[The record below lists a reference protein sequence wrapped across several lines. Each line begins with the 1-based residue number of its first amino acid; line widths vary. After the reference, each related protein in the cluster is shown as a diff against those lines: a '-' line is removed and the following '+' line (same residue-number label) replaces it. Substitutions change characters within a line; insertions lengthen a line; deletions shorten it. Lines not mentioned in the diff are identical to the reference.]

1 MVTDRSRIPTAPRHI
16 GYVRLSDVQP
26 AIRNPKQH
34 DLPGTVAS
42 IQAHG
47 FADAGILDE
56 RTHRLVAGHGRWE
69 ALIWM
74 KAQGM
79 RIPDGVMV
87 DEDGE
92 WLIPVQRGW
101 SSKND
106 EHAEAFIIEHNH
118 LVESGG
124 WHEGMLVDML
134 HDVHVADAE
143 LFADMSWTAD
153 ELDELFRRNDPE
165 RLDADPDDV
174 PELPDEPAD
183 TPDEPEADDVVRDLG
198 DDTPTPREKR
208 IVECPCCF
216 HQFIPGED
224 S

>member
-1 MVTDRSRIPTAPRHI
+1 VVTAASRIPLAPRSI
-16 GYVRLSDVQP
+16 GYVRLCDVQP
-26 AIRNPKQH
+26 AIRNPKTH
-34 DLPGTVAS
+34 DLPGTVSS
-42 IQAHG
+42 IVSHG

-74 KAQGM
+74 KSQGM
-79 RIPDGVMV
+79 PIPDGVMV

-101 SSKND
+101 ASKND

-143 LFADMSWTAD
+143 LFADMSFTAD
-153 ELDELFRRNDPE
+153 ELDDLFRRNDPA
-165 RLDADPDDV
+165 RLDKDPDA
-174 PELPDEPAD
+174 PDEPYMAD
-183 TPDEPEADDVVRDLG
+183 DRQDEADDDVVRDLG
-198 DDTPTPREKR
+198 DETSTPPEKR

-216 HQFIPGED
+216 HTFIPGEKD
-224 S
+224 